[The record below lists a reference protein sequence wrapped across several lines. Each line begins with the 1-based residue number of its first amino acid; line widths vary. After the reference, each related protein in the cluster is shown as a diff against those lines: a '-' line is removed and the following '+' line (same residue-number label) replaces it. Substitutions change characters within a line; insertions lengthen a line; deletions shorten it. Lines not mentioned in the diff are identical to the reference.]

1 MENRKPNYWEDVEPE
16 EVDTGKNVFRFY
28 PEAERLQVS
37 MPDFKKADGVW
48 RHVPHRELAVIA
60 ACWYWLK
67 SEVSPSNWSVATGGV
82 DASSTTR

>member
-48 RHVPHRELAVIA
+48 RHGKTIGIDVRALREEMAADPTIADFFKAV
-60 ACWYWLK
+60 LK
-67 SEVSPSNWSVATGGV
+67 L
-82 DASSTTR
+82 